1 MIIKVDVENKKIF
14 VKDPQSISLL
24 QKSKIGKIESR
35 VLYLSLIEAL
45 YLIDFRNAKC
55 IDKQSNK
62 EIGFND
68 LANLFD
74 EKKQL
79 ARYLTYAAWRSRGL
93 IAKEISPEDIKD
105 YKKSRIIQYKGKKL
119 SEIQLNVEGYFY
131 KDDLILVIEDK
142 EKVQEL
148 YKKYWFGQIGEYK
161 AEQKAK
167 IAKFDVFETI
177 FLAKHANLK
186 ILNCNLN
193 EIVKLAKQKHSDFE
207 KIYQVYE
214 DWRMNGFVLKTG
226 FKFGTHF
233 RVYFPKQNSKEEW
246 DHSKHVLEVFSRQNK
261 QIIYK
266 WARAIRLAHSVKKT
280 FVLAIDGQKKD
291 IKKDI
296 KIDNLDFILY
306 PRKSENSNFEPEYL
320 MLSLSEDEYLSGE
333 ELAKAIENA
342 KAFGLNLI
350 VAIADR
356 ESSVT
361 FYLVSRI
368 NIPQSD
374 YEYYQFEWILP

>member
-1 MIIKVDVENKKIF
+1 MIIKLDSANKKIF
-14 VKDPQSISLL
+14 VKDPGTISLL
-24 QKSKIGKIESR
+24 QKSKIGKIEFGC
-35 VLYLSLIEAL
+35 LYLSLIEAL
-45 YLIDFRNAKC
+45 YLLDFRNAKC
-55 IDKQSNK
+55 IDEQSNR
-62 EIGFND
+62 EIGFNE
-68 LANLFD
+68 LASLFE
-74 EKKQL
+74 EKKQI
-79 ARYLTYAAWRSRGL
+79 ARYLTYATWRSRGL
-93 IAKEISPEDIKD
+93 IAKEISKEDIKD

-119 SEIQLNVEGYFY
+119 PEIKLEAKGYFY
-131 KDDLILVIEDK
+131 DDDLILVIEDK
-142 EKVQEL
+142 KTAADL

-161 AEQKAK
+161 AEHKAK
-167 IAKFDVFETI
+167 IAKFDIFETI
-177 FLAKHANLK
+177 FLARHANLK
-186 ILNCNLN
+186 IVNYNLN
-193 EIVKLAKQKHSDFE
+193 EIIKIAKQKHSDFE
-207 KIYQVYE
+207 RIYKVYE

-233 RVYFPKQNSKEEW
+233 RVYFPKQNMKEEW
-246 DHSKHVLEVFSRQNK
+246 GHSKHVLEVFSRENK

-280 FVLAIDGQKKD
+280 FVLAIDGQKKE

-296 KIDNLDFILY
+296 KTENLDFILY
-306 PRKSENSNFEPEYL
+306 PRNANNTNFEPEYL

-333 ELAKAIENA
+333 ELARAIENA